1 MACEGSLRQA
11 GADNAMNKHRDNQMR
26 EWQTIE
32 TAPKDGTWI
41 LVYGEKYGDEDGPRF
56 FVIKWVTN
64 IGGVWEYID
73 STTRKL
79 VEKDWSGWSDNF
91 APTHWMPMPEPSKE

>member
-1 MACEGSLRQA
+1 
-11 GADNAMNKHRDNQMR
+11 MR

-41 LVYGEKYGDEDGPRF
+41 LVYGENYGDEDGPRF
-56 FVIKWVTN
+56 SVIKWVTN
-64 IGGVWEYID
+64 IVGVWEYID

-79 VEKDWSGWSDNF
+79 VEKDWSDWSDTF
-91 APTHWMPMPEPSKE
+91 APTHWMPMPEPPKE